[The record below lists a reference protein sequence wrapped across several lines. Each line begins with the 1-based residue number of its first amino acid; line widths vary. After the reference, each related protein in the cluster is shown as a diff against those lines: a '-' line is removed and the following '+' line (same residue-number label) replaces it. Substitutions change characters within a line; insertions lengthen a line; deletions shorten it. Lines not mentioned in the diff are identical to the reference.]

1 MIFVILNNLTFS
13 GILYRR
19 TRTGYHLPDGDINND
34 DIRFIR
40 LSQPLLQTF
49 PKEYARHKEQQN
61 LMKQRQLEHQ
71 VMLEN
76 IHFLQNPS

>member
-1 MIFVILNNLTFS
+1 MIFVILNNLKLS

-19 TRTGYHLPDGDINND
+19 TRTGYNLPDGDINND

-40 LSQPLLQTF
+40 LLQPMSQTF
-49 PKEYARHKEQQN
+49 PKEFALHKQQQI
-61 LMKQRQLEHQ
+61 MIKQRQLEHQ
-71 VMLEN
+71 TMLKN